1 MSFKKLSQYQW
12 IIFGVVFLIIYIISG
27 TVFDVSKK
35 QISNA
40 KILGQGAVAP
50 IESQLTSES
59 IKPLVSI
66 AAKTKEHPEE
76 EFVDESLFYKHEP
89 EPEKEPV
96 KPPQPKI
103 NVKLEIANAVR
114 IDAIMQH
121 GAVVNGQFTKIGQAL
136 PLNVRNED
144 GLPVPV
150 KLVSV
155 GKSHAVF
162 AAAGVTEAVNM

>member
-1 MSFKKLSQYQW
+1 
-12 IIFGVVFLIIYIISG
+12 
-27 TVFDVSKK
+27 
-35 QISNA
+35 
-40 KILGQGAVAP
+40 
-50 IESQLTSES
+50 
-59 IKPLVSI
+59 
-66 AAKTKEHPEE
+66 
-76 EFVDESLFYKHEP
+76 
-89 EPEKEPV
+89 
-96 KPPQPKI
+96 
-103 NVKLEIANAVR
+103 
-114 IDAIMQH
+114 MQH